1 MRRLVRLVVWLLGEE
16 GDVVADARTQV
27 MALSASGLVT
37 GTVLV
42 SPLVSELAGVFAVSE
57 SAAGLLMI
65 PMAAPQPFLVPVMG
79 VVADRVG
86 RRPVFLAGL
95 LLFRLSGGAIA
106 LTTSFRGVLLC
117 RFLQGIGFSAAM
129 PMTIILFGDLY
140 NGSRETTAQGV
151 RMVGI
156 NGVYIILPFLAGLLF
171 ISSWRYPF
179 LLYLGAVPLA
189 ASAWF
194 VLPATAPDER
204 SSFRAYLHRLVGF
217 IRVPAVALYLASFA
231 LRFVILFGF
240 MTYVSVLATD
250 RLGLA
255 VTLVGTVV
263 MVKGGASLLGA
274 TQGGRLVDAANPSYI
289 VAAGF
294 TLAGLGM
301 AAMGIVDSLGGL
313 FLATAA
319 FGLGDGVVSPAQK
332 STINQIVPARL
343 RCGSMSVAVAFQNL
357 GKVVGPSL
365 FGLGLF
371 VFDPGATFLAF
382 GVFGGGTGVALVLSA
397 YAFVD

>member
-1 MRRLVRLVVWLLGEE
+1 VWLLGEE
-16 GDVVADARTQV
+16 GDVIADARTQV

-65 PMAAPQPFLVPVMG
+65 LMAAPQPFLVPVMG

-95 LLFRLSGGAIA
+95 LLFGFSGGAIA
-106 LTTSFRGVLLC
+106 LTTSFRGVLVC

-156 NGVYIILPFLAGLLF
+156 NAVYIILPFLAGLLF

-189 ASAWF
+189 VGAWF

-231 LRFVILFGF
+231 LRFVVLFGF
-240 MTYVSVLATD
+240 ITYVSVLATD

-263 MVKGGASLLGA
+263 MVKGSASLLGA
-274 TQGGRLVDAANPSYI
+274 AQGGRLVDAFNPSYI

-294 TLAGLGM
+294 TLAGLGL
-301 AAMGIVDSLGGL
+301 AAMGIVDSRW
-313 FLATAA
+313 A
-319 FGLGDGVVSPAQK
+319 VSR
-332 STINQIVPARL
+332 NGRL
-343 RCGSMSVAVAFQNL
+343 L
-357 GKVVGPSL
+357 VG
-365 FGLGLF
+365 
-371 VFDPGATFLAF
+371 
-382 GVFGGGTGVALVLSA
+382 
-397 YAFVD
+397 